1 MNKRKKVSI
10 LYFLEQSVKGL
21 WRNGVMTFASVAVL
35 MSCLVV
41 LGTFVLL
48 LYNVNYNIN
57 NIGML
62 NYILVFV
69 DTSLDPSV
77 SNTESS
83 TVAVTGD
90 QAQTQT
96 ETQAQGDSS
105 QGQAQGASSGS
116 SSSAEI
122 VAGSASDNADGTDS
136 SSTSPGLITVRGLW
150 DGMSDSEIA
159 ELAAEYTS
167 GDTDAL
173 LSEVEADI
181 PELRNF
187 FDLSKARVE
196 VDRIRSVLA
205 AVKLRTG
212 SLDGDTIG
220 RYSTAEDSL
229 SVEYRRITALAD
241 IEMQIQQ
248 LENVESVSFTSKAKA
263 LAEMNEKYSE
273 YTDLFERLE
282 DGDNPLTDQFTIT
295 YKENDDILELRY
307 NLEHMTGLIY
317 RVDCREDIAG
327 TIENVRSGV
336 VFIFV
341 WFLVILLVVSMFVII
356 NTIKLAV
363 FSRRQEIAVMRYV
376 GATNSFITMPFVFEG
391 ILIGLFSSIVAYI
404 VEYYAYL
411 YIHNAVIKNFG
422 FISVIDFSTVKGLV
436 LIGFIGI
443 GVICGIL
450 GSVISLRK
458 YLKA

>member
-10 LYFLEQSVKGL
+10 FYFLEQSVKGL

-77 SNTESS
+77 SNAELS

-90 QAQTQT
+90 QAQTQAET
-96 ETQAQGDSS
+96 QSQDGTQAQGESS

-136 SSTSPGLITVRGLW
+136 SGTSPGLITVRGLW

-181 PELRNF
+181 PDLRNF

-273 YTDLFERLE
+273 YTDLFE
-282 DGDNPLTDQFTIT
+282 
-295 YKENDDILELRY
+295 
-307 NLEHMTGLIY
+307 
-317 RVDCREDIAG
+317 
-327 TIENVRSGV
+327 
-336 VFIFV
+336 
-341 WFLVILLVVSMFVII
+341 
-356 NTIKLAV
+356 
-363 FSRRQEIAVMRYV
+363 
-376 GATNSFITMPFVFEG
+376 
-391 ILIGLFSSIVAYI
+391 
-404 VEYYAYL
+404 
-411 YIHNAVIKNFG
+411 
-422 FISVIDFSTVKGLV
+422 
-436 LIGFIGI
+436 
-443 GVICGIL
+443 
-450 GSVISLRK
+450 
-458 YLKA
+458 

>member
-90 QAQTQT
+90 QAQTQVET
-96 ETQAQGDSS
+96 QSQDGTQAQGDSS

-122 VAGSASDNADGTDS
+122 VAGSASDNSDGTDS
-136 SSTSPGLITVRGLW
+136 SGTAPGLITVRGLW

-212 SLDGDTIG
+212 SLDGYTIG
-220 RYSTAEDSL
+220 
-229 SVEYRRITALAD
+229 
-241 IEMQIQQ
+241 
-248 LENVESVSFTSKAKA
+248 
-263 LAEMNEKYSE
+263 
-273 YTDLFERLE
+273 
-282 DGDNPLTDQFTIT
+282 
-295 YKENDDILELRY
+295 
-307 NLEHMTGLIY
+307 
-317 RVDCREDIAG
+317 
-327 TIENVRSGV
+327 
-336 VFIFV
+336 
-341 WFLVILLVVSMFVII
+341 
-356 NTIKLAV
+356 
-363 FSRRQEIAVMRYV
+363 
-376 GATNSFITMPFVFEG
+376 
-391 ILIGLFSSIVAYI
+391 
-404 VEYYAYL
+404 
-411 YIHNAVIKNFG
+411 
-422 FISVIDFSTVKGLV
+422 
-436 LIGFIGI
+436 
-443 GVICGIL
+443 
-450 GSVISLRK
+450 
-458 YLKA
+458 

>member
-10 LYFLEQSVKGL
+10 LYFLEQSIKGL

-69 DTSLDPSV
+69 DTNLDPAV
-77 SNTESS
+77 SNAEAD
-83 TVAVTGD
+83 TVADTVVNTVSDTGV
-90 QAQTQT
+90 QADTS
-96 ETQAQGDSS
+96 G
-105 QGQAQGASSGS
+105 GS
-116 SSSAEI
+116 SPSEI
-122 VAGSASDNADGTDS
+122 VTGSASDSAGGNTSGG
-136 SSTSPGLITVRGLW
+136 TSPGLITVRGLW
-150 DGMSDSEIA
+150 DGLSDSEIA
-159 ELAAEYTS
+159 DIAAEYTS
-167 GDTDAL
+167 GDTAAL

-220 RYSTAEDSL
+220 RYSTAEESL
-229 SVEYRRITALAD
+229 GVEYRRITALAD

-263 LAEMNEKYSE
+263 LSEMNEKYSE
-273 YTDLFERLE
+273 YTDLFARLE

-295 YKENDDILELRY
+295 YKENDDISELRY

-317 RVDCREDIAG
+317 RVDCREDIAD

-336 VFIFV
+336 VFVFV

-376 GATNSFITMPFVFEG
+376 GATNSFITMPFIFEG
-391 ILIGLFSSIVAYI
+391 ILIGLFSSIAAYV
-404 VEYYAYL
+404 VEYYAYM
-411 YIHNAVIKNFG
+411 YIHNVVMKNFG
-422 FISVIDFSTVKGLV
+422 FISVIDFGTVNGLV
-436 LIGFIGI
+436 LFGFIGI
-443 GVICGIL
+443 GIICGIL

>member
-1 MNKRKKVSI
+1 M
-10 LYFLEQSVKGL
+10 ETQSQDG
-21 WRNGVMTFASVAVL
+21 
-35 MSCLVV
+35 
-41 LGTFVLL
+41 
-48 LYNVNYNIN
+48 
-57 NIGML
+57 
-62 NYILVFV
+62 
-69 DTSLDPSV
+69 
-77 SNTESS
+77 
-83 TVAVTGD
+83 
-90 QAQTQT
+90 
-96 ETQAQGDSS
+96 TQAQGDSS

-122 VAGSASDNADGTDS
+122 VAGSASDNSDGTDS
-136 SSTSPGLITVRGLW
+136 SGTAPGLITVRGLW

-273 YTDLFERLE
+273 YTDLLKDLRME
-282 DGDNPLTDQFTIT
+282 TI
-295 YKENDDILELRY
+295 L
-307 NLEHMTGLIY
+307 
-317 RVDCREDIAG
+317 
-327 TIENVRSGV
+327 
-336 VFIFV
+336 
-341 WFLVILLVVSMFVII
+341 
-356 NTIKLAV
+356 
-363 FSRRQEIAVMRYV
+363 
-376 GATNSFITMPFVFEG
+376 
-391 ILIGLFSSIVAYI
+391 
-404 VEYYAYL
+404 
-411 YIHNAVIKNFG
+411 
-422 FISVIDFSTVKGLV
+422 
-436 LIGFIGI
+436 
-443 GVICGIL
+443 
-450 GSVISLRK
+450 
-458 YLKA
+458 

>member
-1 MNKRKKVSI
+1 
-10 LYFLEQSVKGL
+10 
-21 WRNGVMTFASVAVL
+21 
-35 MSCLVV
+35 
-41 LGTFVLL
+41 
-48 LYNVNYNIN
+48 
-57 NIGML
+57 ML

-205 AVKLRTG
+205 AVNIAAL
-212 SLDGDTIG
+212 SHP
-220 RYSTAEDSL
+220 STDH
-229 SVEYRRITALAD
+229 D
-241 IEMQIQQ
+241 
-248 LENVESVSFTSKAKA
+248 
-263 LAEMNEKYSE
+263 
-273 YTDLFERLE
+273 
-282 DGDNPLTDQFTIT
+282 
-295 YKENDDILELRY
+295 
-307 NLEHMTGLIY
+307 H
-317 RVDCREDIAG
+317 
-327 TIENVRSGV
+327 
-336 VFIFV
+336 
-341 WFLVILLVVSMFVII
+341 LV
-356 NTIKLAV
+356 N
-363 FSRRQEIAVMRYV
+363 
-376 GATNSFITMPFVFEG
+376 
-391 ILIGLFSSIVAYI
+391 
-404 VEYYAYL
+404 
-411 YIHNAVIKNFG
+411 
-422 FISVIDFSTVKGLV
+422 
-436 LIGFIGI
+436 
-443 GVICGIL
+443 
-450 GSVISLRK
+450 
-458 YLKA
+458 